1 MLQRQLNVPSAASA
15 ESASRGFCGAR
26 GLRSCRGMTLV
37 EAMMATMIFTLGML
51 GVYMMLV
58 KSYEMVTLCRHRDN
72 ARAVLLSYADQFQRL
87 KTTDAS
93 NNLLFFFR
101 TDPSPTSFG
110 LSWTDAAN
118 VTVSN
123 LTDTTDRAGLPIT
136 LGDTASS
143 GTPARVFRSVM
154 PINMADGTTLSG
166 SPSYT
171 AAGYMMQGTFTVTYQ
186 VKGRTLSQSITVA
199 RSFR

>member
-1 MLQRQLNVPSAASA
+1 
-15 ESASRGFCGAR
+15 
-26 GLRSCRGMTLV
+26 
-37 EAMMATMIFTLGML
+37 MATMIFTLGML